1 MMKDGAS
8 PINFLALLLVKKA
21 AFCSS
26 SILTF
31 NQKEHGDLILDCS
44 KRLTRGVNEVQV
56 DDALNV
62 TYTL

>member
-1 MMKDGAS
+1 MKDGAS

-31 NQKEHGDLILDCS
+31 DHKERGDLILDCS
-44 KRLTRGVNEVQV
+44 KRLMRGVNEVQV